1 MADQPA
7 PPPPGDAEPAVY
19 PSRPPSPAGRILRE
33 RFFEG
38 LADQSQPL
46 DELAR
51 QMITVALAVPGIYAA
66 ALALLRGQAA
76 TLPDGRP
83 LILAFGCWLA
93 ALGLSFA
100 ALFPREYKV
109 DPSVLRG
116 EPAADDALSLEAFF
130 RNSARRKYTLLLA
143 AAVVFTAG
151 VIFAVW
157 LLFAAPAVPPTP
169 AAPAVTP

>member
-83 LILAFGCWLA
+83 LILA
-93 ALGLSFA
+93 

-169 AAPAVTP
+169 AAPAATP